1 MSVYVISEVA
11 TGISPRFS
19 LDRSLALL
27 FSPPSRSYLYLCC
40 LTHTLFPTPTTR
52 PGPEVA
58 EQLEVYQKNL
68 KEKTRQMKAMTSE
81 LDMYKAQVSEYKFEI
96 EGLLTEQKA
105 VKAQY
110 FAIMRRERDVG
121 TASAL
126 GSIMNSRG
134 GMGMDSRGGMES
146 RGGTRGTSGMRTASG
161 GSGYGVG
168 GLGDVGAAAGAAG
181 AEAGAAGD
189 VDEKQGEDGVA
200 ETKAGGGESKEE

>member
-1 MSVYVISEVA
+1 MSEVA
-11 TGISPRFS
+11 TGIIPRFY
-19 LDRSLALL
+19 LAHSLALL
-27 FSPPSRSYLYLCC
+27 FSLSPL
-40 LTHTLFPTPTTR
+40 TPTSSRLASHSLSLSSTRITR

-58 EQLEVYQKNL
+58 EQLDVYQKNL

-110 FAIMRRERDVG
+110 FAMMRRERDVG

-146 RGGTRGTSGMRTASG
+146 RGGTRGTSGIRTASG

-168 GLGDVGAAAGAAG
+168 GPGDVGAAAGAAG
-181 AEAGAAGD
+181 AEAGVPGD